1 MTRWKT
7 IDYEQRHG
15 EIPPL
20 PHQMLF
26 GGICPIPRS
35 CADQSISCPVIRN
48 FVVGFIIE
56 NSSTEEKLRTERAFV
71 NKLNLVLVSILK
83 QDWPHDWPNFI
94 NEILNSCHAGLS
106 ICENNMAILRLLSE
120 EVFDFSQDQM
130 TSVKARNLK
139 ASMTHEFAS
148 IFQLCSEVLTTANQ
162 PSLVK
167 ATLETL
173 LCFLNWI
180 PLGYIFETPVIS
192 TLLTRFLDVAEFRNL
207 TLKCLTEI
215 GGLQIGAPYNYD
227 ERLVHMFTETLN
239 LVSKVIP
246 LSLDLKETYAQ
257 SNGRDQEYVAN
268 LALFLS
274 SFFSAHLD
282 VCGPN
287 HDPFSFSF
295 SFALG
300 YDTDHVFL
308 FALSS

>member
-1 MTRWKT
+1 MVRSRPSHTRCF
-7 IDYEQRHG
+7 
-15 EIPPL
+15 
-20 PHQMLF
+20 F

-308 FALSS
+308 FALFS